1 MDNQDRVS
9 GLLEQGYEC
18 LKNVDLGNAS
28 RFFDEALHVDFDNS
42 EVLFDLKCSQ
52 FWSDCLESLKKIEN
66 PLQQGNFIIFQ
77 WKNFCVFLSRIT
89 GDFEMAKYAYRRFA
103 FSMAL
108 DFFLSISDEEK
119 KSLGIEFDFRL
130 GRCRKALGDYET
142 ALRHLEQATKVH
154 KDNAVYL
161 AELADC
167 FALSGEQN
175 ASKILFR
182 EAFFLA
188 PEKIEL
194 EFIESDMIQ
203 KIAARVRESGYMET
217 EITEWIPVF
226 GELSGVFSVKRELT
240 PAESSR
246 LNSSM
251 FSLENELRENPSRAA
266 TLRPRLLNR
275 YFWVLDN
282 CKAMNADPSRI
293 QKTLQKI
300 QVLDKDIY
308 KQYLS

>member
-28 RFFDEALHVDFDNS
+28 RFFDEALHVDFDNA
-42 EVLFDLKCSQ
+42 EVLFALKCSQ
-52 FWSDCLESLKKIEN
+52 FWSDCLESLKKVEA
-66 PLQQGNFIIFQ
+66 PLQRGDFMIFQ
-77 WKNFCVFLSRIT
+77 WKNFCIFLSRIA
-89 GDFEMAKYAYRRFA
+89 GDFEMAKYAFRRFA

-108 DFFLSISDEEK
+108 DSLLSIPDDEK

-142 ALRHLEQATKVH
+142 ALGHLEKATKTH
-154 KDNAVYL
+154 KDNALYL

-167 FALSGEQN
+167 YALSGEQN

-194 EFIESDMIQ
+194 DFIESDMIQ
-203 KIAARVRESGYMET
+203 KIAARVRELGYPEQ
-217 EITEWIPVF
+217 ELTEWIPVF

-251 FSLENELRENPSRAA
+251 FSLENEIRENPSRAPA
-266 TLRPRLLNR
+266 LRPRLLNR

-282 CKAMNADPSRI
+282 YKAMDADEAKI
-293 QKTLQKI
+293 QKLLQKI